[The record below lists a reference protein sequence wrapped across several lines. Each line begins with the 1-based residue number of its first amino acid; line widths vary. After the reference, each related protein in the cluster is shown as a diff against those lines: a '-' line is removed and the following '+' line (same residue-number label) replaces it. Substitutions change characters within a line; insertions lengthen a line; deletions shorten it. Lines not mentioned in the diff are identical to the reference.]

1 MPTTKEITIEFIHE
15 LRDFFSSN
23 TFIDTALPTFIFFI
37 AVSFT
42 TISIAFMIALSCSI
56 LLLFRSIRSQH
67 SSTIEACIGMGGLL
81 IALTTALFF
90 QDARTFYLPG
100 VLSYV
105 GITLVC
111 ILSIILKHPALVWS
125 SRWYR
130 KWPKEWYR
138 HPKVLPV
145 YIEATIIWFIFFL
158 VRSII
163 QILIY
168 IELDLYALVIVD
180 FLIGWPTT
188 ILLLYITLFYGR
200 RRFIQLGGPSVEEFI
215 TGATPPFRSQR
226 KGF

>member
-23 TFIDTALPTFIFFI
+23 AFIDTALPTFLFFI

-42 TISIAFMIALSCSI
+42 TVSVAFIIALSCSVFF
-56 LLLFRSIRSQH
+56 LLRSIRSPH
-67 SSTIEACIGMGGLL
+67 SSTIEAIIGMAGLF
-81 IALTTALFF
+81 IALTTAQLF

-100 VLSYV
+100 VLSYI
-105 GITLVC
+105 GITLIC
-111 ILSIILKHPALVWS
+111 LCSALLKKPALIWS

-130 KWPKEWYR
+130 KWPKEWYT
-138 HPKVLPV
+138 HPGVLPV
-145 YIEATIIWFIFFL
+145 YIEATMIWFVFFL
-158 VRSII
+158 FRSVV

-168 IELDLYALVIVD
+168 IELDLYALVVAD
-180 FLIGWPTT
+180 FLIGWPAT

-200 RRFIQLGGPSVEEFI
+200 RRFIQLGGPSVEEFV
-215 TGATPPFRSQR
+215 TGATPPFKSQR